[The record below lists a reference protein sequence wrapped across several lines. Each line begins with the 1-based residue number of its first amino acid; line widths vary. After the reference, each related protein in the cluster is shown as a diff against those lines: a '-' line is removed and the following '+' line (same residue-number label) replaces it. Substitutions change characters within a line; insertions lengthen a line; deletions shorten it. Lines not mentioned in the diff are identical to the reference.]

1 MKQENQ
7 DLEYKRTWNDE
18 YLKWICGLD
27 NAKGGT
33 IYIGIDDDGTILRSF
48 LLPFRCYKTRTQRL
62 CFTTIHFKENGTF
75 LGRNNL

>member
-18 YLKWICGLD
+18 YLKWICGFA

-33 IYIGIDDDGTILRSF
+33 IYIGIDDDGTI
-48 LLPFRCYKTRTQRL
+48 
-62 CFTTIHFKENGTF
+62 
-75 LGRNNL
+75 